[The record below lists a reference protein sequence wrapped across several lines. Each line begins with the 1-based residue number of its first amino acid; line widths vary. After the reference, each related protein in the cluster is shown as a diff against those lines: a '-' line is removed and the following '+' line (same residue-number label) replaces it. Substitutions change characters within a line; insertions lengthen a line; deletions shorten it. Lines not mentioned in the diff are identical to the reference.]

1 MNTATA
7 QVVEIFSSL
16 QGEGLY
22 AGERMLFV
30 RLASCNLRCRYCD
43 TPQGLCDPDSC
54 RVETPPQSARF
65 ANLRNPLS
73 AAALSEAIAAFD
85 DPWIAIT
92 GGEPLQQA
100 DFLGQWLPAVSPHR
114 RVLLETNGVRH
125 DELRKVLPFVHVVS
139 MDLKLPS
146 STGGRSLWAEH
157 AEFLRTAIAAGR
169 EVYVKIV
176 VTPETTD
183 ADLQQAIGLIT
194 RVNRFIPTVIQPV
207 TPTLAASRPV
217 PQERLGAVERL
228 CHAYLE
234 DVRTV
239 PQLHRKWGV
248 L

>member
-1 MNTATA
+1 MNPTTA

-16 QGEGLY
+16 QGEGLH

-30 RLASCNLRCRYCD
+30 RFGSCNLRCRYCD
-43 TPQGLCDPDSC
+43 TPQGLCDPESC
-54 RVETPPQSARF
+54 RVETPPRSGSFESIQ
-65 ANLRNPLS
+65 NPLS
-73 AAALSEAIAAFD
+73 AAALSEVIAAFD

-92 GGEPLQQA
+92 GGEPLLQA
-100 DFLGQWLPAVSPHR
+100 SFLEEWLPAVSPHR

-125 DELRKVLPFVHVVS
+125 DALKRVLPLVHVVS

-146 STGGRSLWAEH
+146 STGGSSLWSEH
-157 AEFLRTAIAAGR
+157 AEFLRATIAAGR

-176 VTPETTD
+176 VTAETTD
-183 ADLQQAIGLIT
+183 ADLQQAIALIT
-194 RVNRFIPTVIQPV
+194 RVNRFIPTVLQPV
-207 TPTLAASRPV
+207 TPTLAMNRPI